1 MKAGACMPRSAC
13 NQLVGGVGIIFACE
27 FVQRRPGIIPQLVN
41 YPFSHK
47 LQNIC
52 TKEAVTWFKL
62 VLTSD

>member
-1 MKAGACMPRSAC
+1 MHAQNRRREV
-13 NQLVGGVGIIFACE
+13 LVISWLVVWGLFACE

>member
-1 MKAGACMPRSAC
+1 MHAQNRRREV
-13 NQLVGGVGIIFACE
+13 LVISWLVVWGLFACE
-27 FVQRRPGIIPQLVN
+27 FVQRRPGITPQLVN